1 MFKKV
6 LLGFFLGF
14 AAGMV
19 LNYLFGPAEETA
31 YDHTYRSRW
40 DKALD
45 DGAQAADDRESELLE
60 QLQATK
66 RVSI

>member
-1 MFKKV
+1 MFKKI
-6 LLGFFLGF
+6 LLGFLLGF

-45 DGAQAADDRESELLE
+45 DGARAADEREAELLE
-60 QLQATK
+60 QLQAVK
-66 RVSI
+66 RAAI